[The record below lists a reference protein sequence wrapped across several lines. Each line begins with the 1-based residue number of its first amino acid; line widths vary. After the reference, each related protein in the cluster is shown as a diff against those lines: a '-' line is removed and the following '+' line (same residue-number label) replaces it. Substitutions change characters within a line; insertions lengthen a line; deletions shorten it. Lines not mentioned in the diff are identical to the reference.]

1 MASVNGKCLTGALR
15 REFKELTDHCTKTLL
30 ALEENTFSSL
40 PTGEGVPSKLRGMGE
55 FGREGQGK
63 SSLVGLGKAQEFQGG
78 VIMSILEKTVLVVF
92 NLVINFAHA
101 IMLYV
106 SLNYYLHGAVVLSVS
121 SLVLLLGLV
130 IFQCQQIIK
139 FAERCKLKREE

>member
-1 MASVNGKCLTGALR
+1 M
-15 REFKELTDHCTKTLL
+15 
-30 ALEENTFSSL
+30 
-40 PTGEGVPSKLRGMGE
+40 RGMGE

-63 SSLVGLGKAQEFQGG
+63 SSLVGLGKAQEFQGR

-106 SLNYYLHGAVVLSVS
+106 SLNYYLLGAVVLSVS
-121 SLVLLLGLV
+121 SLILLLGLV
-130 IFQCQQIIK
+130 IFQCQQIVK
-139 FAERCKLKREE
+139 FSERCKMKAFEGR